1 MQGARGQG
9 ADPAACH
16 HHQDHAVG
24 GGGIMILTRT
34 FTSDLHVRDDDR
46 VITGTLVPY
55 GEPVRIREY
64 GKTYTEDFAPGAFAA
79 DVARANEIEL
89 TALHPRSGADLPI
102 GVTLTLTDTPT
113 G

>member
-1 MQGARGQG
+1 
-9 ADPAACH
+9 
-16 HHQDHAVG
+16 
-24 GGGIMILTRT
+24 MILTRT
-34 FTSDLHVRDDDR
+34 FTSELHVRDDDR

-89 TALHPRSGADLPI
+89 TALHPLRRPAANRDHPQPDRHLGRARR
-102 GVTLTLTDTPT
+102 
-113 G
+113 